1 MERHDEKE
9 KIYQLLHELIAERRE
24 ITQQYYALKERLDF
38 LNNEK
43 GTGIQP
49 EPISRASPISAHGIS
64 KKDIEHQKYV
74 LSLKTKHS
82 IPYDKISRKIS
93 SILKE
98 AGTPLNTKQIYCTL
112 TKDSLFAVTYKNL
125 SNNILPRAIRDNSI
139 NVEKAYRGFYQYRQK

>member
-1 MERHDEKE
+1 MERHDERE
-9 KIYQLLHELIAERRE
+9 NIYQLLHELIVERRE
-24 ITQQYYALKERLDF
+24 ITKQYYDLKERLDF
-38 LNNEK
+38 LNDENVAEIEQK
-43 GTGIQP
+43 N
-49 EPISRASPISAHGIS
+49 ISKASFTSDHGIS

-74 LSLKTKHS
+74 LSSKTKHS

-98 AGTPLNTKQIYCTL
+98 SGTPLNTKQIYCTL

-139 NVEKAYRGFYQYRQK
+139 NVEKAYRGYYQYRQK